1 MKTET
6 TFDNDG
12 KALTET
18 VEGIEMPADLSF
30 ATVNEYVHQPGRT
43 YEELEAL
50 CLGMACEI
58 DWLNQL
64 VHDLTFLPGE
74 LRWYCVSRTGQAAL
88 CLDRETAKARAKAFN
103 ANGVAGGPFK
113 AVMMVPVAE
122 AI

>member
-18 VEGIEMPADLSF
+18 TEGITMPADLSF
-30 ATVNEYVHQPGRT
+30 ATVNDYVHTPGRQ

-58 DWLNQL
+58 DRLKR
-64 VHDLTFLPGE
+64 PRISEE
-74 LRWYCVSRTGQAAL
+74 LRWYCVSKDGMATL
-88 CLDRETAKARAKAFN
+88 CANQSDAINTAKDSEQFWPS
-103 ANGVAGGPFK
+103 GSPYK
-113 AVMMVPVAE
+113 AVQLMAVIE